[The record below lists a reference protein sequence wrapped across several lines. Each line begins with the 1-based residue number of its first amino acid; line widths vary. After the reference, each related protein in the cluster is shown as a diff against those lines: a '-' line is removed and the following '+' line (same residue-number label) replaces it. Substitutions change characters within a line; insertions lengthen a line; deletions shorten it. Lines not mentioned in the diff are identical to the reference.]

1 MEPEEMAKNVDA
13 CYKVRKLDKKTWKT
27 KTKTQVRKKAKERT
41 QRPMHREIGPRVLSL
56 CN

>member
-27 KTKTQVRKKAKERT
+27 KTKTQVRKTAKERT